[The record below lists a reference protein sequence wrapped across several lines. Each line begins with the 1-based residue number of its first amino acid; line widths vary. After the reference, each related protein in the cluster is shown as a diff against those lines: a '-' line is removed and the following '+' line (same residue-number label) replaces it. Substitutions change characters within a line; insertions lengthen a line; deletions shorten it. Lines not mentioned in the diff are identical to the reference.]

1 MFYKNYDVQIV
12 TPNGTPFPEDNQKV
26 SISHGD
32 NYAIQV
38 ASFYDVRSEVVFAID
53 GKELDTHF
61 VLEPSGTLT
70 LKTPTHNG
78 QMFKA
83 FLPNSSEG
91 AALGLDDLSK
101 KDLGLITVKLYPERK
116 RTLEPLDNYARPKS
130 VERGAGGQSLGI
142 GGNEPYFSNNMESA
156 SRGGAMGSLGA
167 KSIGMGTGLEGE
179 SGQRFRTVAP
189 IIRSGVEVVIHLRLV
204 AANQKFETNIP
215 Y

>member
-12 TPNGTPFPEDNQKV
+12 RANGLPFPEFDQKV

-38 ASFYDVRSEVVFAID
+38 ASFYDVRSEVVFSID

-61 VLEPSGTLT
+61 VLEPSGTMT
-70 LKTPTHNG
+70 LKTPTNNG

-83 FLPNSSEG
+83 FLPDSAEG
-91 AALGLDDLSK
+91 VELGLDDVSK
-101 KDLGLITVKLYPERK
+101 RELGLITVKLYPERK
-116 RTLEPLDNYARPKS
+116 RTIEPLDSYARPKS
-130 VERGAGGQSLGI
+130 VSRGAGGQSLGI
-142 GGNEPYFSNNMESA
+142 GDNYSSNMESSYRGAAGA
-156 SRGGAMGSLGA
+156 SASA

-204 AANQKFETNIP
+204 AATQRYETNIP